1 MNPLDRLLRDELSRC
16 LERIAGSCTEG
27 TVTLIAA
34 HHPKLS
40 ARVEEAEARLAGLR
54 VELLERYA
62 AWQATLGEVESL
74 WALAALKRADP
85 GEAEP
90 LRNAA

>member
-1 MNPLDRLLRDELSRC
+1 MNGLDRLLRDELSRC
-16 LERIAGSCTEG
+16 LEGIAGSCAEG
-27 TVTLIAA
+27 TVTFLGAE
-34 HHPKLS
+34 HPKLR
-40 ARVEEAEARLAGLR
+40 ARVEEADARLAGLR
-54 VELLERYA
+54 IELLERYA
-62 AWQATLGEVESL
+62 AWQATLGEVENL